1 MGARELKHE
10 AQLKDWREKVT
21 ECRSSG
27 MSVKKWCEKRGID
40 RKTYYRWEKEI
51 LAKASQQ
58 LAVRE
63 QMDIP
68 AFIEVREEP
77 RSERIREGAVAA
89 RLYTALGSLDIYA
102 GADRET
108 LRAVVEALKDVE

>member
-10 AQLKDWREKVT
+10 AQLKDWQEKVM

-27 MSVKKWCEKRGID
+27 ISVKKWCEERGID

-63 QMDIP
+63 QTDVP
-68 AFIEVREEP
+68 AFIEVREGA
-77 RSERIREGAVAA
+77 RSERVREGAVAA
-89 RLYTALGSLDIYA
+89 RLHTAVGELDIYV

>member
-10 AQLKDWREKVT
+10 AQLREWREKVM
-21 ECRSSG
+21 ECRNSG
-27 MSVKKWCEKRGID
+27 MNVKKWCEEQRIA
-40 RKTYYRWEKEI
+40 RKTYYRWEREL

-63 QMDIP
+63 QTDIP
-68 AFIEVREEP
+68 AFVEVREGP

-89 RLYTALGSLDIYA
+89 RLNTALGSLDVYV

-108 LRAVVEALKDVE
+108 LRAEVEALKDVE